1 MIKQNATV
9 NYLTDHY
16 FICKKAALTLMNNEL
31 IRLLIKYQRF
41 IHQSKIVQ
49 HEL

>member
-31 IRLLIKYQRF
+31 IRLLISINALF
-41 IHQSKIVQ
+41 INLKIVQ